1 MEQLIICTKEQGR
14 EAIEQHYSAAAEQ
27 LANQGAF
34 GKELNRKARKLALK
48 MGGYKLPE
56 GVNIAWCSPEQPQ
69 TYRR

>member
-1 MEQLIICTKEQGR
+1 MEQLIICTKEQGLQ
-14 EAIEQHYSAAAEQ
+14 AIETHYEAAAKQ
-27 LANQGAF
+27 LVEKGAF

-48 MGGYKLPE
+48 MGGYKLLE